1 MIRKERSDDRVDAER
16 RARASTVQS
25 RLARREFTSASG
37 AKPEQIFRSI
47 PPRLTIPVERVID
60 DARKMLSCVLLGFTA
75 DGDHLVSYSA
85 EGGENFS
92 FELQIWKFQPGA
104 RARLLATTPL
114 FESDMGDFGRGMRG
128 LSEDFGRGFRGC
140 ADGGERAGTRVR
152 ELGPFDAGGARGG
165 AQARRT
171 RMEMD
176 EDESRRSAA

>member
-37 AKPEQIFRSI
+37 AKPEQIFGSI

-104 RARLLATTPL
+104 LALLEPPNPL
-114 FESDMGDFGRGMRG
+114 PNTDFRSSG
-128 LSEDFGRGFRGC
+128 LDVGI
-140 ADGGERAGTRVR
+140 
-152 ELGPFDAGGARGG
+152 ELHWNL
-165 AQARRT
+165 
-171 RMEMD
+171 
-176 EDESRRSAA
+176 

>member
-128 LSEDFGRGFRGC
+128 LSEDFGGAF
-140 ADGGERAGTRVR
+140 ADAPTEAAKTMSEFSRSIWETVKAEAEAIERKAGEAAGKGKGGGT
-152 ELGPFDAGGARGG
+152 
-165 AQARRT
+165 
-171 RMEMD
+171 
-176 EDESRRSAA
+176 S

>member
-1 MIRKERSDDRVDAER
+1 MIRKERSDDCVDAER

-104 RARLLATTPL
+104 RARLLARSGSIALYVATLSAMSSTPSL
-114 FESDMGDFGRGMRG
+114 RWFRDGRN
-128 LSEDFGRGFRGC
+128 LSGWKSPSISGH
-140 ADGGERAGTRVR
+140 
-152 ELGPFDAGGARGG
+152 
-165 AQARRT
+165 
-171 RMEMD
+171 RM
-176 EDESRRSAA
+176 

>member
-1 MIRKERSDDRVDAER
+1 MIRKERSDERVDAER

-128 LSEDFGRGFRGC
+128 LSEDFGGAFADAPTEANVRVHVCERWDRSTRVVRGAAAVLACDR
-140 ADGGERAGTRVR
+140 RAGR
-152 ELGPFDAGGARGG
+152 ECVC
-165 AQARRT
+165 
-171 RMEMD
+171 
-176 EDESRRSAA
+176 